1 MSEAPEKLTTGEPLG
16 IEDLLKYLPALGEI
30 SPGLLKNYALGAA
43 VLRRFDEGDII
54 CEEGEFGSTAFY
66 LVQGSVDIYIA
77 NPLAKVQSQRR
88 GGFFN
93 FVRRAIGL
101 GSKHEGE
108 DEHGY
113 ITIDADVDLP
123 KTTPLATLGE
133 GELFGEMT
141 CRTFQPRSATVRAKE
156 DCVMVEML
164 RVILDMLVGT
174 REVDA
179 DTKASTKVKAPTFKG
194 TSFKKAMDE
203 K

>member
-1 MSEAPEKLTTGEPLG
+1 MTEAPEKLTTGEPLG

-30 SPGLLKNYALGAA
+30 SQGLLKNYALGAA

-66 LVQGSVDIYIA
+66 VVQGTVDIYIA
-77 NPLAKVQSQRR
+77 NPLAKVQSQRA

-101 GSKHEGE
+101 GSKHNAE

-123 KTTPLATLGE
+123 KT
-133 GELFGEMT
+133 
-141 CRTFQPRSATVRAKE
+141 
-156 DCVMVEML
+156 
-164 RVILDMLVGT
+164 
-174 REVDA
+174 
-179 DTKASTKVKAPTFKG
+179 
-194 TSFKKAMDE
+194 
-203 K
+203 